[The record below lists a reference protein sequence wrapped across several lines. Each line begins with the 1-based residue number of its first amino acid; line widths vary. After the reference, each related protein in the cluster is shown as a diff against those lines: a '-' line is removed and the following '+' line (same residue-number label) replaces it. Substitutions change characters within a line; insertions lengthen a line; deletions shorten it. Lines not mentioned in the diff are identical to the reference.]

1 MPKVILPLCKLQLSW
16 AHRYAPPPASRPPK
30 EIAKIGDLSVPGLLM
45 DTNDQ
50 FSTFISALGIEGLKC
65 HYLLIVMLFMQA
77 LGKHYTSQQTAVNKN
92 C

>member
-1 MPKVILPLCKLQLSW
+1 MGI
-16 AHRYAPPPASRPPK
+16 PPCIPPPK
-30 EIAKIGDLSVPGLLM
+30 ENTKIGDLSAPGLLM

-50 FSTFISALGIEGLKC
+50 FTTFISTLGIGGLKR

-77 LGKHYTSQQTAVNKN
+77 LGKYYTSQQTTVNKN